1 MDKLLIPAT
10 FMIHAAEK
18 QKDSRYVAATIN
30 FVYEG
35 TYFGKYLFSCSAV
48 DDAAPSIANIS
59 IMSEDGD
66 CAVGVIPES
75 NGYAWGL
82 VLDNGTWRNYLQLDC
97 LFWTKT
103 NQDAAISADN
113 SGKAF
118 DLEVELSIEGN
129 TENDTYT
136 VESFTVEGVRLLSSA
151 VSANDFTVRSNRYG
165 ALPMKKRKGGMM
177 NGR

>member
-10 FMIHAAEK
+10 FTIHAAEK

-30 FVYEG
+30 LVYEG
-35 TYFGKYLFSCSAV
+35 TYFGKYLFSRSAV
-48 DDAAPSIANIS
+48 DDAAPSIANVS

-82 VLDNGTWRNYLQLDC
+82 VLDN
-97 LFWTKT
+97 
-103 NQDAAISADN
+103 

-129 TENDTYT
+129 TEDDIYT
-136 VESFTVEGVRLLSSA
+136 VESFTVDGVRLLSST
-151 VSANDFTVRSNRYG
+151 VKANDFTVKSSRYG
-165 ALPMKKRKGGMM
+165 ALPKRKEGMM
-177 NGR
+177 NAR

>member
-1 MDKLLIPAT
+1 M
-10 FMIHAAEK
+10 
-18 QKDSRYVAATIN
+18 
-30 FVYEG
+30 
-35 TYFGKYLFSCSAV
+35 
-48 DDAAPSIANIS
+48 
-59 IMSEDGD
+59 
-66 CAVGVIPES
+66 
-75 NGYAWGL
+75 
-82 VLDNGTWRNYLQLDC
+82 LDNGTWRNYLQLDC
-97 LFWTKT
+97 LFWAKT

>member
-1 MDKLLIPAT
+1 MDKLLLPAT

-18 QKDSRYVAATIN
+18 QKDSRYIAATIN
-30 FVYEG
+30 LVYEG
-35 TYFGKYLFSCSAV
+35 AYFGKYLFSRSAV
-48 DDAAPSIANIS
+48 ENAAPSIANIS

-97 LFWTKT
+97 LFWKKT
-103 NQDAAISADN
+103 NQDTAISADN
-113 SGKAF
+113 SGKVF
-118 DLEVELSIEGN
+118 DLEVELGIKGN

-151 VSANDFTVRSNRYG
+151 VSANDFTVSSSRYG
-165 ALPMKKRKGGMM
+165 ALPKKKRKGGIMY
-177 NGR
+177 GR

>member
-1 MDKLLIPAT
+1 MSVQILGLKEINGPLVVLDGVKGVG
-10 FMIHAAEK
+10 FDEMAE
-18 QKDSRYVAATIN
+18 
-30 FVYEG
+30 
-35 TYFGKYLFSCSAV
+35 
-48 DDAAPSIANIS
+48 
-59 IMSEDGD
+59 
-66 CAVGVIPES
+66 
-75 NGYAWGL
+75 L

-97 LFWTKT
+97 LFWAKT

-151 VSANDFTVRSNRYG
+151 VSANNFTVKSSRYG
-165 ALPMKKRKGGMM
+165 ALPMKKRKGGIMY
-177 NGR
+177 GK